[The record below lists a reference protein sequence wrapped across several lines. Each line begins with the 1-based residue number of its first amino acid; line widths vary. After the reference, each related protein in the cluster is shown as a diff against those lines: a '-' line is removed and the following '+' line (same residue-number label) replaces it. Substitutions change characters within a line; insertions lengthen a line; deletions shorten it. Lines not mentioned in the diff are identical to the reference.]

1 MGGIVDLG
9 INLPVLV
16 AQVVNVVV
24 LLGLLYFVAYKP
36 VMRML
41 DGRSHRIKESMEQAD
56 AIKEQTA
63 RAEEEI
69 RKQLEETSKEGQKKI
84 AQALK
89 IGEEVKQKAQQE
101 ARREAEALLTR
112 ARAEIHREKD
122 EAIGEV
128 RKEVADLTILAA
140 GKVIGQ
146 TLDKET
152 HRQLIDKVL
161 EESMT
166 LKKE

>member
-1 MGGIVDLG
+1 M
-9 INLPVLV
+9 

-24 LLGLLYFVAYKP
+24 LLALLYFVAYKP
-36 VMRML
+36 VMRIL
-41 DGRSHRIKESMEQAD
+41 DGRSDRIKESMEQAD

-69 RKQLEETSKEGQKKI
+69 TKQLEATSKESQKKI

-89 IGEEVKQKAQQE
+89 IGEEVKEKAQQE

-112 ARAEIHREKD
+112 ARAEINREKD

-128 RKEVADLTILAA
+128 RKEVADLTVMVA

-146 TLDKET
+146 TLDTKT

-161 EESMT
+161 EESIN
-166 LKKE
+166 LKKG